1 MKLFINSLLILSCLF
16 VISSCSEKTSFPKK
30 LSQLNSQVG
39 IEVKKGVRCPDCC
52 DVMFSEDFAYKNKEQ
67 FSFLLQMTKNTYI
80 EEEDMDCPKPIMPLN
95 YYALDRLL
103 YLATNKQD
111 KAAAKVILSPQRSTL
126 LNLDG
131 ELAEEFTGDRILPV
145 LEQYQD
151 LAGILTDK
159 HADSL
164 AADLCY
170 WKEFRGA
177 VKRVNRIIKRLE
189 DSGLKGVA
197 DVINKKCKNTKRGT

>member
-1 MKLFINSLLILSCLF
+1 
-16 VISSCSEKTSFPKK
+16 
-30 LSQLNSQVG
+30 
-39 IEVKKGVRCPDCC
+39 
-52 DVMFSEDFAYKNKEQ
+52 MFSEDFAYKNKEQ

-131 ELAEEFTGDRILPV
+131 ELAEEFIGDRMLPV
-145 LEQYQD
+145 LERYKN
-151 LAGILTDK
+151 LSGILTTN
-159 HADSL
+159 HSEMIAT
-164 AADLCY
+164 DLCN
-170 WKEFRGA
+170 WKEFRGEG
-177 VKRVNRIIKRLE
+177 KRINRIIQKLE
-189 DSGLKGVA
+189 GSGLRDIA
-197 DVINKKCKNTKRGT
+197 NAIIKKCNNT